1 MKNLASQYRPRK
13 IKELVGQNHIKQA
26 LSNLLRT
33 FSVSGEFPRS
43 LILQGP
49 FGTGKTTVARILVS
63 YANCDNGPLKAC
75 MECESCL
82 SMLKDNNPDYWEIDA
97 ASNNGVADISKFQ
110 EWAALKTRRR
120 RRFLLVDEAHRLSKQ
135 AWDCLLKFLEDNQQ
149 NATFVFCTTEREK
162 IPETII
168 SRSTELKL
176 LKIRPEDLFE
186 LGKDVAAKENLTF
199 ESDECLLHLVRKSDG
214 HARDLLKNL
223 EQVELFS
230 TTSGFISNEAVYT
243 MLEIYNVDAAKK
255 LISALMSKDRNVV
268 MELIHSQQTTADYL
282 MRSVLEL
289 LRHELYSRSILKND
303 TEYKEIPFKELVAIC
318 GLLED
323 TILRVGVGYSFAA
336 LYIAL
341 ERWWSGSYYFCE
353 ELGVHAGN

>member
-13 IKELVGQNHIKQA
+13 IKELVGQNHVKQA

-33 FSVSGEFPRS
+33 FSQSGEFPRS
-43 LILQGP
+43 LILHGP
-49 FGTGKTTVARILVS
+49 FGTGKTTVARIAVS
-63 YANCDNGPLKAC
+63 YANCEQGPLKAC
-75 MECESCL
+75 MACESCL
-82 SMLKDNNPDYWEIDA
+82 SMLKDSNPDYWEIDA
-97 ASNNGVADISKFQ
+97 ASNNGVADIPKFQ

-135 AWDCLLKFLEDNQQ
+135 AWDCMLKFLEDNQQ
-149 NATFVFCTTEREK
+149 NATFIFCTTEREK
-162 IPETII
+162 IPETIL
-168 SRSTELKL
+168 SRSTEIKL

-186 LGKDVAAKENLTF
+186 LGKEVAAKEGLTF
-199 ESDECLLHLVRKSDG
+199 ESDECLLHLVRKADG

-230 TTSGFISNEAVYT
+230 TQSGFISSEAVYT
-243 MLEIYNVDAAKK
+243 MLEIYNAEDAKK
-255 LISALMSKDRNVV
+255 MIPAMLTRDR
-268 MELIHSQQTTADYL
+268 EIILGLIHSQQTTADYF

-303 TEYKEIPFKELVAIC
+303 TEFKEMPFRDLVAIC

-323 TILRVGVGYSFAA
+323 TIYRLELGYSFAT
-336 LYIAL
+336 LMIAL
-341 ERWWSGSYYFCE
+341 ERWWSGSYQFCE
-353 ELGVHAGN
+353 ELAVIC